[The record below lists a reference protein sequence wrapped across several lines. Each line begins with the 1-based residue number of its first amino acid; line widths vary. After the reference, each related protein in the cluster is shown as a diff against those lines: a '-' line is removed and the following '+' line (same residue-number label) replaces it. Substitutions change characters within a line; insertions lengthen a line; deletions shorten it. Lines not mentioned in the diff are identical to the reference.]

1 MKDKVF
7 DWDCGKDGERER
19 ERERWKNEDNIGRR
33 DLQRHKQIMKYYKK
47 GSWKRE
53 RKRKRNIKKSNS
65 IQDLTAASLAQGDEQ
80 LLL

>member
-1 MKDKVF
+1 
-7 DWDCGKDGERER
+7 
-19 ERERWKNEDNIGRR
+19 
-33 DLQRHKQIMKYYKK
+33 MKYYKK
-47 GSWKRE
+47 DSWKRE